1 MNSMGAMLAGSVMGL
16 SPREIELL
24 AVIIVAVILIVSDAL
39 RPDVVALIV
48 LLVLGLTGV
57 LSQDQALSGFSRP
70 AVITII
76 GLFVITAALE
86 RAGIVQ
92 WLADRLARMSGTSEL
107 RATAVFLLAGAFL
120 SLFMNNIAAGAVLL
134 PAAVSVAR
142 QRNIPSSRLLMPLA
156 YGTLLGGMATFFTT
170 ANIIVSGSL
179 QSQGQPPLTMLQFLP
194 SGGAMVLTGGLY
206 MMLAG
211 RNMLPRRE
219 SVGRTMLARTDL
231 AKTYQLAER
240 LWEVT
245 ILPESPLVRQHLS
258 DTLIGAKLGLTIMAI
273 WHGREA
279 RIPPAPSDVLHA
291 NDILLVLGR
300 EERIRQLEAMGTS
313 IGRDGHETP
322 TPRRLPVGLTEVV
335 IAPRSPAI
343 GRTLKDLR
351 HRSKFGLTTVAL
363 WRAGRSYRTDV
374 GDFPLQA
381 GDALLMVGTPDRVR
395 LLAEEPGYIVLD
407 QPPAGIVSPTVQ
419 AIAAFTIT
427 VAVISLAA
435 AGLVPTAESM
445 IAGGTLLVLLG
456 CLSME
461 DAYRSVDWKVVVLIG
476 GMLPIGTA
484 LEVTG
489 LAEKI
494 GRAFLIGLAPA
505 GPLVLIA
512 GLYLFAVVLT
522 QIMGGQVTAL
532 VVGPIAVSA
541 AIHLGINPAAVGV
554 AVAMACSAAFLTPFA
569 HPVNMLM
576 MGPGGYTSRDFL
588 RVGLGMTVVCFLTLV
603 FVMRFFWGIR

>member
-1 MNSMGAMLAGSVMGL
+1 
-16 SPREIELL
+16 
-24 AVIIVAVILIVSDAL
+24 
-39 RPDVVALIV
+39 
-48 LLVLGLTGV
+48 
-57 LSQDQALSGFSRP
+57 
-70 AVITII
+70 
-76 GLFVITAALE
+76 
-86 RAGIVQ
+86 
-92 WLADRLARMSGTSEL
+92 
-107 RATAVFLLAGAFL
+107 
-120 SLFMNNIAAGAVLL
+120 
-134 PAAVSVAR
+134 
-142 QRNIPSSRLLMPLA
+142 
-156 YGTLLGGMATFFTT
+156 
-170 ANIIVSGSL
+170 
-179 QSQGQPPLTMLQFLP
+179 
-194 SGGAMVLTGGLY
+194 
-206 MMLAG
+206 
-211 RNMLPRRE
+211 
-219 SVGRTMLARTDL
+219 
-231 AKTYQLAER
+231 
-240 LWEVT
+240 
-245 ILPESPLVRQHLS
+245 
-258 DTLIGAKLGLTIMAI
+258 
-273 WHGREA
+273 
-279 RIPPAPSDVLHA
+279 
-291 NDILLVLGR
+291 
-300 EERIRQLEAMGTS
+300 MGTS
-313 IGRDGHETP
+313 IGRDGHQNASP
-322 TPRRLPVGLTEVV
+322 HKLPVGLTEVV

-343 GRTLKDLR
+343 GRTLKELR

-435 AGLVPTAESM
+435 TGLVPTAESM
-445 IAGGTLLVLLG
+445 IAGGTLLVLIG

-461 DAYRSVDWKVVVLIG
+461 EAYRSVDWKAVVLIG

-494 GRAFLIGLAPA
+494 GNAFLVGLAPA
-505 GPLVLIA
+505 GSLALIA
-512 GLYLFAVVLT
+512 GLYLFSVLLT
-522 QIMGGQVTAL
+522 QVMGGQVTAL

-588 RVGLGMTVVCFLTLV
+588 RVGFGMTVVCFLTLV
-603 FVMRFFWGIR
+603 VVMRFFWGIR

>member
-1 MNSMGAMLAGSVMGL
+1 
-16 SPREIELL
+16 
-24 AVIIVAVILIVSDAL
+24 
-39 RPDVVALIV
+39 
-48 LLVLGLTGV
+48 
-57 LSQDQALSGFSRP
+57 
-70 AVITII
+70 
-76 GLFVITAALE
+76 
-86 RAGIVQ
+86 
-92 WLADRLARMSGTSEL
+92 
-107 RATAVFLLAGAFL
+107 
-120 SLFMNNIAAGAVLL
+120 VLL

-142 QRNIPSSRLLMPLA
+142 QRGIPSSRLLMPLA

-179 QSQGQPPLTMLQFLP
+179 QAQGQPPLTMLQFLP
-194 SGGAMVLTGGLY
+194 SGGAMLLTGGLY
-206 MMLAG
+206 MMLVG
-211 RNMLPRRE
+211 RKLLPRRE
-219 SVGRTMLARTDL
+219 SVGRAMMARPDL

-245 ILPESPLVRQHLS
+245 VLPESELVQQRLS

-279 RIPPAPSDVLHA
+279 RIPPAPTDVLQA
-291 NDILLVLGR
+291 DDILLVLGR

-313 IGRDGHETP
+313 IGRDGHHP
-322 TPRRLPVGLTEVV
+322 AAARKLPVGLTEVV

-343 GRTLKDLR
+343 GQTLKELR
-351 HRSKFGLTTVAL
+351 HRSKFGLTTVAI
-363 WRAGRSYRTDV
+363 WRAGRSYRTDI

-395 LLAEEPGYIVLD
+395 ILAEEPGYIVLD
-407 QPPAGIVSPTVQ
+407 QPATGPISATVQ
-419 AIAAFTIT
+419 AVAAFLIT
-427 VAVISLAA
+427 VAVITLAA
-435 AGLVPTAESM
+435 VGLVPTAEAM
-445 IAGGTLLVLLG
+445 IAGGTLLVLIG
-456 CLSME
+456 CLTME
-461 DAYRSVDWKVVVLIG
+461 EAYRSVDWRVVVLIG

-489 LAEKI
+489 LAERI
-494 GRAFLIGLAPA
+494 GKGFLVGLSPA
-505 GPLVLIA
+505 GPLALIA
-512 GLYLFAVVLT
+512 GLYLFTVLLT

-541 AIHLGINPAAVGV
+541 AIHIGVNPAAVGV

-576 MGPGGYTSRDFL
+576 MGPGGYNSRDFL
-588 RVGLGMTVVCFLTLV
+588 RVGSGITIVCFLTLL

>member
-1 MNSMGAMLAGSVMGL
+1 MEPMLIGSIIGL
-16 SPREIELL
+16 SSREVELL
-24 AVIIVAVILIVSDAL
+24 AIIIIAVILIVSDAL
-39 RPDVVALIV
+39 RPDLVAVIV
-48 LLVLGLTGV
+48 LLALGLTGI
-57 LSQDQALSGFSRP
+57 LSQEEALSGFSRP

-76 GLFVITAALE
+76 GLSVITAALE
-86 RAGIVQ
+86 RAGVVQ
-92 WLADRLARMSGTSEL
+92 WLADRLALMSGTSEL
-107 RATAVFLLAGAFL
+107 RATAVFLFAGAFL

-156 YGTLLGGMATFFTT
+156 YGTLLGGMATFYTT
-170 ANIIVSGSL
+170 ANIIISGSL
-179 QSQGQPPLTMLQFLP
+179 QAQGQPPLTMLQFLP
-194 SGGAMVLTGGLY
+194 SGGAMVVTGGLY
-206 MMLAG
+206 MLLAG
-211 RNMLPRRE
+211 RKLLPRRE
-219 SVGRTMLARTDL
+219 SVGRAMMARPDL

-245 ILPESPLVRQHLS
+245 VLPESPLVRQHLS

-273 WHGREA
+273 FHGREA
-279 RIPPAPSDVLHA
+279 RIPPGPSDVLHA

-300 EERIRQLEAMGTS
+300 EERIKQLEAMGTS
-313 IGRDGHETP
+313 IGRDGQQPAHK
-322 TPRRLPVGLTEVV
+322 LPVGLTEVV

-343 GRTLKDLR
+343 GQTLKELR

-374 GDFPLQA
+374 GEFPLQA

-395 LLAEEPGYIVLD
+395 SLAEEPGYIVLD
-407 QPPAGIVSPTVQ
+407 QPSAGPISATAQ
-419 AIAAFTIT
+419 AIAAFSIT
-427 VAVISLAA
+427 VAVITLAA
-435 AGLVPTAESM
+435 VGLVPTAEAM
-445 IAGGTLLVLLG
+445 IAGGTLLVLIG

-461 DAYRSVDWKVVVLIG
+461 EAYRAVDWKVVGLIG
-476 GMLPIGTA
+476 GMLPIGIA

-494 GRAFLIGLAPA
+494 GKGFLIGLAPA
-505 GPLVLIA
+505 GPLALVA
-512 GLYLFAVVLT
+512 GLYLFTVMLT

-541 AIHLGINPAAVGV
+541 AVHVGVNPAAMGV
-554 AVAMACSAAFLTPFA
+554 AVAIACSAAFLTPFA

-576 MGPGGYTSRDFL
+576 MGPGGYTSKDFL
-588 RVGLGMTVVCFLTLV
+588 RVGSGMTIVCFLTLLV
-603 FVMRFFWGIR
+603 VMRLFWGIH

>member
-1 MNSMGAMLAGSVMGL
+1 
-16 SPREIELL
+16 
-24 AVIIVAVILIVSDAL
+24 
-39 RPDVVALIV
+39 
-48 LLVLGLTGV
+48 
-57 LSQDQALSGFSRP
+57 
-70 AVITII
+70 
-76 GLFVITAALE
+76 
-86 RAGIVQ
+86 
-92 WLADRLARMSGTSEL
+92 
-107 RATAVFLLAGAFL
+107 
-120 SLFMNNIAAGAVLL
+120 MNNIAAGAVLL

-142 QRNIPSSRLLMPLA
+142 KRDIPSSRLLMPLA

-206 MMLAG
+206 LILAG
-211 RNMLPRRE
+211 RNLLPRRE
-219 SVGRTMLARTDL
+219 SVGRTMMARPDL

-245 ILPESPLVRQHLS
+245 VLPESPLVRQHLS
-258 DTLIGAKLGLTIMAI
+258 ETLIGAKLGLTIMAI

-279 RIPPAPSDVLHA
+279 RIPPSPSDVLHE

-313 IGRDGHETP
+313 IGRDGHHTP
-322 TPRRLPVGLTEVV
+322 PQRKLPVGLTEVV

-343 GRTLKDLR
+343 GRTLKELR
-351 HRSKFGLTTVAL
+351 HRSKFGMTTVAL

-381 GDALLMVGTPDRVR
+381 GDALLMVGAPDRVR
-395 LLAEEPGYIVLD
+395 ILAEEPGYIVLD
-407 QPPAGIVSPTVQ
+407 QPAVGPVSPTVQ
-419 AIAAFTIT
+419 AVAAFLIT
-427 VAVISLAA
+427 VTVITLAA
-435 AGLVPTAESM
+435 VSLVPTAEAM
-445 IAGGTLLVLLG
+445 IAGGTLLVLIG

-461 DAYRSVDWKVVVLIG
+461 EAYRSVDWKVVVLIG

-494 GRAFLIGLAPA
+494 GKGFLVGLAPA
-505 GPLVLIA
+505 GPLALVA
-512 GLYLFAVVLT
+512 GLYLFTVLLT
-522 QIMGGQVTAL
+522 QVMGGQVTAL

-541 AIHLGINPAAVGV
+541 AIHVGINPAAVGV

-576 MGPGGYTSRDFL
+576 MGPGGYNSRDFL
-588 RVGLGMTVVCFLTLV
+588 RVGLGMTIVCFLTLLV
-603 FVMRFFWGIR
+603 VMRVFWGIR

>member
-1 MNSMGAMLAGSVMGL
+1 MLAGWVMGL
-16 SPREIELL
+16 TTHEIELL
-24 AVIIVAVILIVSDAL
+24 GVIIIAVILIVTDAL

-92 WLADRLARMSGTSEL
+92 WLADRLARMSGASEL
-107 RATAVFLLAGAFL
+107 RATAVFLIAGAFL

-142 QRNIPSSRLLMPLA
+142 QRDIPSSRLLMPLA

-206 MMLAG
+206 MILAG
-211 RNMLPRRE
+211 RNLLPRRE
-219 SVGRTMLARTDL
+219 SVGRAMLARTDL

-245 ILPESPLVRQHLS
+245 VLPDSPLVQQHLS

-279 RIPPAPSDVLHA
+279 RIPPGPSDVLHA

-313 IGRDGHETP
+313 IGRDGHHNAP
-322 TPRRLPVGLTEVV
+322 PHKLPVGLTEVV

-343 GRTLKDLR
+343 GRTLKELR

-395 LLAEEPGYIVLD
+395 ILAEESGYIVLD
-407 QPPAGIVSPTVQ
+407 QPPAGIGSPTVQ
-419 AIAAFTIT
+419 AIAAFSIT
-427 VAVISLAA
+427 VAVIALAA
-435 AGLVPTAESM
+435 AGIVPTAEAM
-445 IAGGTLLVLLG
+445 IAGGTLLVLIR

-461 DAYRSVDWKVVVLIG
+461 EAYRSVDWKAVVLIG

-494 GRAFLIGLAPA
+494 GKAFLVGLAPA
-505 GPLVLIA
+505 GPLALIA
-512 GLYLFAVVLT
+512 GLYLFSVLLT
-522 QIMGGQVTAL
+522 QVMGGQVTAL

-541 AIHLGINPAAVGV
+541 AVHLGINPAAVGV

-588 RVGLGMTVVCFLTLV
+588 RAGLGLNVVCFLTLV
-603 FVMRFFWGIR
+603 VVMRVFWGIH